1 MKRFFKINTEYQFE
15 WNDFVSVM
23 TVINVILIIIH
34 GLIISWLGL
43 AIAGMGIARDLII
56 DRRINLLFIH
66 VATAILNI
74 YFLLL
79 FYKII

>member
-43 AIAGMGIARDLII
+43 TIAGMGIARDLII

-66 VATAILNI
+66 LATAILNI